1 MAKKA
6 VDTKTLQL
14 IAEVKK
20 QKSEIA
26 RADRPTWRTN
36 CSFSYL
42 EGSSQTTNLQVES
55 DVRKLIGI
63 AAFVEEKHASY
74 ASAASSLSVESPP
87 AFTWCGFSREDWIE
101 DIKTRL
107 MKIQIAAKRRKLEV
121 LEERLNSIISPELR
135 AQIELEAIARE
146 LNG

>member
-36 CSFSYL
+36 CSFSQN
-42 EGSSQTTNLQVES
+42 EGSSQTVNLQVES
-55 DVRKLIGI
+55 DVRRLIQI
-63 AAFVEEKHASY
+63 AAFIEQKHVGY
-74 ASAASSLSVESPP
+74 ALAASSLSVESPP
-87 AFTWCGFSREDWIE
+87 QFAWGGFSLEDWLE

-107 MKIQIAAKRRKLEV
+107 MKIQISAKRRKLEV

-135 AQIELEAIARE
+135 AQIELEAIASE